1 MMSGYLNRG
10 GKAVTI
16 TAGTNGAGVISE
28 SNVIRLYRILA
39 KNTFTIEASNGVTF
53 TPSTYELHNV
63 AVGGKLVNGTADAT
77 TADVESSYS
86 GMAGETLTF
95 LSSREYPFLSGR

>member
-1 MMSGYLNRG
+1 MVNQPHYFPNPTDGQFMMSGYLNG

-39 KNTFTIEASNGVTF
+39 KNTFTIEAGNGLTF
-53 TPSTYELHNV
+53 TPVRKESCIMWLS
-63 AVGGKLVNGTADAT
+63 
-77 TADVESSYS
+77 VESW
-86 GMAGETLTF
+86 
-95 LSSREYPFLSGR
+95 